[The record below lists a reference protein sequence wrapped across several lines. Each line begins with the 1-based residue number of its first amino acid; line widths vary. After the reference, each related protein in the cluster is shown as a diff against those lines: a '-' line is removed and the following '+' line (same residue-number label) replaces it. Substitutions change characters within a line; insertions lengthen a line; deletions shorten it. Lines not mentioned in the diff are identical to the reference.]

1 MAARSSKGAQ
11 ATCLYFAAFREMTH
25 YWRLEALP
33 DVFGQRPRGGT
44 DLFGG
49 IVSPEFYLHHLSS
62 VNTCVYDPS
71 AFRILANW
79 PRAPMYLP
87 VPPNIART

>member
-1 MAARSSKGAQ
+1 MAARSRTGAGNLSVLRGSFSRSN
-11 ATCLYFAAFREMTH
+11 ALLTAK
-25 YWRLEALP
+25 ALP

-62 VNTCVYDPS
+62 VNTCVYEPS
-71 AFRILANW
+71 AFRVLANW